1 MPGYDGTGPAGQGP
15 MTGGGRGFCTGF
27 MTGPRP
33 AFTGFFG
40 RGGGRGRRNRY
51 FATGLTGWQ
60 RAGMQVPLQ
69 GSDFYSGKDE
79 AEVLKDQ
86 AKYFEE
92 ELKRINE
99 RIASL
104 EKSR

>member
-1 MPGYDGTGPAGQGP
+1 MPGYDGTGPAGQGS
-15 MTGGGRGFCTGF
+15 MTGGGRGFCTGV
-27 MTGPRP
+27 MTGARP

-40 RGGGRGRRNRY
+40 RGGGRGRRNRF

-60 RAGMQVPLQ
+60 RAGMGVPLQ
-69 GSDFYSGKDE
+69 GNSFSSGKE
-79 AEVLKDQ
+79 ETEILKDQ

-104 EKSR
+104 EKNR

>member
-1 MPGYDGTGPAGQGP
+1 MLYPIQQTGKRALYLPAS
-15 MTGGGRGFCTGF
+15 
-27 MTGPRP
+27 
-33 AFTGFFG
+33 
-40 RGGGRGRRNRY
+40 
-51 FATGLTGWQ
+51 GWQ